1 VPNVARP
8 TTASSIASAGEPTLS
23 DEVIPTAR
31 QLLRT
36 RGVGPLLSASTMA
49 SMAAI
54 IQVTALGILL
64 YDLSHRDLDL
74 GLLGLAEFL
83 PAMLL
88 MTVTGSVADRFD
100 RRRIISIGLIG
111 EMICCSG
118 LAWYAGS
125 GHRLTWPIFG
135 LVVAFGTA
143 RAFVNPA
150 IRSMPADLAPDG
162 GLPRLTAFNIA
173 GWQTSVII
181 GPVLAG
187 FLYVGSPSW
196 PFIACMILTT
206 GGAFAIRFA
215 PKVAHLHATDDT
227 SINGAESAAMV
238 ALADENRPA
247 ELLDA
252 TAERYAHSLDAQD
265 APVDGSEE
273 AATVATSRWHEASE
287 GFRVIRSNPILL
299 GAISLDLFAVLFGG
313 AVALLPAIASKQLH
327 VNAVGLGW
335 LRAAGGIGAASVT
348 FWLSARPLRR
358 RIGPTLF
365 VVVALFGIFTIVLGV
380 THSFVVAFLA
390 MLLLSAVDSV
400 SVFIRGTLVPLVTPS
415 AARGRVMAVE
425 GVFLG
430 ASNELGAFESGVA
443 GQLLGT
449 GPAVV
454 LGGIA
459 TLGVV
464 GIWSVLF
471 PALSR
476 VDRFPERPPE

>member
-1 VPNVARP
+1 VTE
-8 TTASSIASAGEPTLS
+8 TTTPSAK
-23 DEVIPTAR
+23 

-36 RGVGPLLSASTMA
+36 RGVVPLLGAFTMSSLA
-49 SMAAI
+49 VI

-64 YDLSHRDLDL
+64 YDLTGRDLDL

-88 MTVTGSVADRFD
+88 MTVTGPLADRLD
-100 RRRIISIGLIG
+100 RRRIAAVGLLA
-111 EMICCSG
+111 ESVCCAG

-125 GHRLTWPIFG
+125 GNDQTWPIFT
-135 LVVAFGTA
+135 LVVLFGTA

-150 IRSMPADLAPDG
+150 IRSMPADLAPPG
-162 GLPRLTAFNIA
+162 GLPRLTAFTIG
-173 GWQTSVII
+173 GWQTSVIV

-187 FLYVGSPSW
+187 FLYVASPTL
-196 PFIACMILTT
+196 PFVFSVVFTATA
-206 GGAFAIRFA
+206 AFVIGFA
-215 PKVAHLHATDDT
+215 PRTSRSQHTSDPDDNN
-227 SINGAESAAMV
+227 SLNIGPSAALV
-238 ALADENRPA
+238 DLADENRPA
-247 ELLDA
+247 ELIDA
-252 TAERYAHSLDAQD
+252 TAESYARTISHEQNT
-265 APVDGSEE
+265 PTE
-273 AATVATSRWHEASE
+273 AASGPPNSRWKEASE
-287 GFRVIRSNPILL
+287 GFRVIRGNPILL

-313 AVALLPAIASKQLH
+313 AVALLPAIAANQLH

-335 LRAAGGIGAASVT
+335 LRAAGGIGAATVT
-348 FWLSARPLRR
+348 FWLSARPLKR

-365 VVVALFGIFTIVLGV
+365 LVVALFGIFTVVLGA
-380 THSFVVAFLA
+380 THNFTVAFLA

-454 LGGIA
+454 VGGIA
-459 TLGVV
+459 TLGVAAV
-464 GIWSVLF
+464 WSIFF

-476 VDRFPERPPE
+476 LDRFPDRPPE

>member
-1 VPNVARP
+1 MVDA
-8 TTASSIASAGEPTLS
+8 
-23 DEVIPTAR
+23 EVPTAR
-31 QLLRT
+31 VVLRT
-36 RGVGPLLSASTMA
+36 RGVVPLLGAFTMS
-49 SMAAI
+49 SMAVI

-64 YDLSHRDLDL
+64 YDLTGRDLDL

-88 MTVTGSVADRFD
+88 MTVTGPLADRLD
-100 RRRIISIGLIG
+100 RRRIVSIGLLG
-111 EMICCSG
+111 ESICCAA

-125 GHRLTWPIFG
+125 GNDQTWPIFT
-135 LVVAFGTA
+135 LVVLFGTA

-150 IRSMPADLAPDG
+150 IRSMPADLAPPG
-162 GLPRLTAFNIA
+162 GLPRLTAFNIG

-181 GPVLAG
+181 GPVVAG
-187 FLYVGSPSW
+187 FLYVASPTL
-196 PFIACMILTT
+196 PFVCSVIFTAAAALIIGLAPRT
-206 GGAFAIRFA
+206 AISHRTSD
-215 PKVAHLHATDDT
+215 PDDT
-227 SINGAESAAMV
+227 TSLNTGPGASFV
-238 ALADENRPA
+238 DLADENRPA
-247 ELLDA
+247 ELIDA
-252 TAERYAHSLDAQD
+252 VAESHARTIDHSEQGP
-265 APVDGSEE
+265 PVTDPSPG
-273 AATVATSRWHEASE
+273 ASRWQEASE

-313 AVALLPAIASKQLH
+313 AVALLPAIASKQLG
-327 VNAVGLGW
+327 VDAVGLGW
-335 LRAAGGIGAASVT
+335 LRAAGGIGAATVT

-365 VVVALFGIFTIVLGV
+365 LVVALFGIFTIVLGA
-380 THSFVVAFLA
+380 THSFAIAFLA

-415 AARGRVMAVE
+415 SARGRVMAVE

-454 LGGIA
+454 VGGIA
-459 TLGVV
+459 TLGVAAV
-464 GIWSVLF
+464 WSIFF

-476 VDRFPERPPE
+476 LDRFPERPPE

>member
-1 VPNVARP
+1 MA
-8 TTASSIASAGEPTLS
+8 
-23 DEVIPTAR
+23 DDQIPTAS

-36 RGVGPLLSASTMA
+36 RGVAVLLTASTMS

-64 YDLSHRDLDL
+64 YDLSGRDLDL

-88 MTVTGSVADRFD
+88 MTVTGSFADRFD
-100 RRRIISIGLIG
+100 RRRIVSIGLVG
-111 EMICCSG
+111 EMICCAA

-125 GHRLTWPIFG
+125 NNDLTWPIFA
-135 LVVAFGTA
+135 LVLVFGTA

-150 IRSMPADLAPDG
+150 IRSMPADFAPDG

-187 FLYVGSPSW
+187 FLYVASPSW
-196 PFIACMILTT
+196 PFIACIVLTA
-206 GGAFAIRFA
+206 GGAIVIRFA
-215 PKVAHLHATDDT
+215 PRMEHRLGEP
-227 SINGAESAAMV
+227 SINSPASAALV
-238 ALADENRPA
+238 DLADETRPA

-252 TAERYAHSLDAQD
+252 TAEAFAHTLDH
-265 APVDGSEE
+265 SESTGTNSGGTNSTARPDDE
-273 AATVATSRWHEASE
+273 PHSRWHEASE
-287 GFRVIRSNPILL
+287 GFRVIKGNPILL

-335 LRAAGGIGAASVT
+335 LRAAGGIGAATVT

-380 THSFVVAFLA
+380 THSFAVAFLA

-464 GIWSVLF
+464 AVWTIFF
-471 PALSR
+471 PALAR
-476 VDRFPERPPE
+476 VDTFPERPPE

>member
-1 VPNVARP
+1 MA
-8 TTASSIASAGEPTLS
+8 
-23 DEVIPTAR
+23 DDQIPTAS

-36 RGVGPLLSASTMA
+36 RGVAVLLTASTMA

-64 YDLSHRDLDL
+64 YDLSGRDLDL

-88 MTVTGSVADRFD
+88 MTITGPLADRQD
-100 RRRIISIGLIG
+100 RRRIASIGLVG
-111 EMICCSG
+111 EMICCAA

-125 GHRLTWPIFG
+125 NNDLTWPIFS
-135 LVVAFGTA
+135 LVLAFGTA

-150 IRSMPADLAPDG
+150 IRSMPADFAPDG

-187 FLYVGSPSW
+187 FLYVASPSW
-196 PFIACMILTT
+196 PFIACIVLTA
-206 GGAFAIRFA
+206 GGAIVIRFA
-215 PKVAHLHATDDT
+215 PRMEHRHGEP
-227 SINGAESAAMV
+227 SINSPASAALV
-238 ALADENRPA
+238 DLADETRPA

-252 TAERYAHSLDAQD
+252 TAEAFAHTLDH
-265 APVDGSEE
+265 SEPPSPNSGHTNS
-273 AATVATSRWHEASE
+273 AGDKPHSRWHEASE
-287 GFRVIRSNPILL
+287 GFRVIRANPILL

-365 VVVALFGIFTIVLGV
+365 TVVALFGIFTIVLGV
-380 THSFVVAFLA
+380 THNFTVAFLA

-454 LGGIA
+454 LGGVA

-464 GIWSVLF
+464 AVWTIFF
-471 PALSR
+471 PALAR
-476 VDRFPERPPE
+476 VDRFPERPPD

>member
-1 VPNVARP
+1 MD
-8 TTASSIASAGEPTLS
+8 EPA
-23 DEVIPTAR
+23 IPTAR

-36 RGVGPLLSASTMA
+36 RGVAPLLSASTMA

-64 YDLSHRDLDL
+64 YDLSGRDLDL

-88 MTVTGSVADRFD
+88 MTVTGSFADRFD

-111 EMICCSG
+111 EMACCAA

-125 GHRLTWPIFG
+125 GHDLTWPIFA

-187 FLYVGSPSW
+187 FLYVASPSW
-196 PFIACMILTT
+196 PFVACMILTL

-215 PKVAHLHATDDT
+215 PKVHHGHADDDA
-227 SINGAESAAMV
+227 SINSPGTAAMV
-238 ALADENRPA
+238 ALADETRPA

-252 TAERYAHSLDAQD
+252 AAEHHAHEMGADRTPSTGASSVEPQT
-265 APVDGSEE
+265 SR
-273 AATVATSRWHEASE
+273 SRWHEASE
-287 GFRVIRSNPILL
+287 GFRVIRDNPILL

-313 AVALLPAIASKQLH
+313 AVALLPAIASKQLG

-335 LRAAGGIGAASVT
+335 LRAAGGIGAAAVT

-380 THSFVVAFLA
+380 THSFAVAFMA

-454 LGGIA
+454 VGGIA

-476 VDRFPERPPE
+476 VDRFPERPPD

>member
-1 VPNVARP
+1 V
-8 TTASSIASAGEPTLS
+8 S
-23 DEVIPTAR
+23 DEGIPTAK
-31 QLLRT
+31 QLLQS
-36 RGVGPLLSASTMA
+36 RGVAPLLTASTMA

-54 IQVTALGILL
+54 IQATALGILL

-88 MTVTGSVADRFD
+88 MTVTGSFADRYD
-100 RRRIISIGLIG
+100 RRQIISIGLIG
-111 EMICCSG
+111 EMACCSA

-125 GHRLTWPIFG
+125 GHRLSWPIFA
-135 LVVAFGTA
+135 LVMAFGTA

-187 FLYVGSPSW
+187 FLYVASPSW
-196 PFIACMILTT
+196 PFIACMILTA

-215 PKVAHLHATDDT
+215 PNVAHHQSGDTD
-227 SINGAESAAMV
+227 SINSAGSATMV
-238 ALADENRPA
+238 ALADETRPA
-247 ELLDA
+247 ELIDA
-252 TAERYAHSLDAQD
+252 TAEHYAHSLGVDDGKLISKDAE
-265 APVDGSEE
+265 GSEDSE
-273 AATVATSRWHEASE
+273 PATSRWHEASE

-313 AVALLPAIASKQLH
+313 AVALLPAIAAKQLH

-335 LRAAGGIGAASVT
+335 LRAAGGIGAAAVT
-348 FWLSARPLRR
+348 FWLSARPLQR
-358 RIGPTLF
+358 RIGPILF

-380 THSFVVAFLA
+380 THSFAVAFMA